1 MTLLDSFIY
10 EPLSL
15 KIVQKYILKECS
27 PEEGNDTRD
36 CFKDAF
42 SYDNSFEIN
51 FRRMADQFLFY
62 FLSENLRKLINL
74 VKIRSNYTI
83 LLQSDYQIQSL
94 NFKCIFHSLEKKQE
108 ITQRPRDLAALV
120 VIWSQ
125 PYVGFVFYLSSFLR
139 KHTSTLKKRKSQNGQ
154 KNNTITVK
162 SLWALSQATLTN
174 KINKQG
180 NMLLSKS
187 YSHHI
192 TQDASLAT
200 SE

>member
-15 KIVQKYILKECS
+15 KIAQKYILKECS

-74 VKIRSNYTI
+74 VKIRSYYTI

-108 ITQRPRDLAALV
+108 ITQRPCSPCSYLVLALCGFCV
-120 VIWSQ
+120 LPVIFSQ
-125 PYVGFVFYLSSFLR
+125 ETHFY
-139 KHTSTLKKRKSQNGQ
+139 TKKKKSQNGQ